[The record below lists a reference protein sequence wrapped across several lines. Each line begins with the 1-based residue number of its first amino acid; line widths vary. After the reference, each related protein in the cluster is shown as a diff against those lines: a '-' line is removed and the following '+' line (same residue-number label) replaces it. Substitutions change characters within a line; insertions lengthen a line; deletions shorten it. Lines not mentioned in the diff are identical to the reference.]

1 MPRLDVVTE
10 PNGHTPPP
18 PPPGP
23 VRDAPPGS
31 VLARLRERAAQQ
43 RADRTLDVA
52 VWDDLLIARYGLPPM
67 EDADRLMAAA
77 ASLVSDQ
84 GVPASMSRTAVDL
97 MATCLRGL
105 YGVNDTGGLEDLEHH
120 HYTGRLLTLLELPL
134 PPGVEDAQDATV
146 AEVIAT
152 LFNGNWLAVN
162 VHAAKVMTWLQEGGD
177 GLGEGSGA
185 T

>member
-1 MPRLDVVTE
+1 MPSRLDVVTE

-18 PPPGP
+18 PAP
-23 VRDAPPGS
+23 VARDAPPGS
-31 VLARLRERAAQQ
+31 MLARLRERAAQQ

-67 EDADRLMAAA
+67 EDADRLMASAA
-77 ASLVSDQ
+77 TLVSD
-84 GVPASMSRTAVDL
+84 GATASMSRTAVDL

-105 YGVNDTGGLEDLEHH
+105 YGVNDSGGLEDLDHH
-120 HYTGRLLTLLELPL
+120 RYTGRLLTLLELPL
-134 PPGVEDAQDATV
+134 PPGVEDPQDATV

-152 LFNGNWLAVN
+152 LFANNWLAVN
-162 VHAAKVMTWLQEGGD
+162 VHAAKVMDWLQEGGD
-177 GLGEGSGA
+177 GLGEAKGG